1 MNWGLVESQINR
13 PCTVMLAASPIIR
26 RAAYGISAGLFG
38 TGIWWSRSGPQEDEA
53 ALRKRELAVKLPQRS
68 QIINSL
74 KSDKVFDVLVV
85 GGGATGTG
93 VALVRTLGLGILPP
107 SFAPSRPK
115 RPWLA

>member
-1 MNWGLVESQINR
+1 
-13 PCTVMLAASPIIR
+13 MLAASPILR

-53 ALRKRELAVKLPQRS
+53 ALRKRELAVKMPQRS
-68 QIINSL
+68 QVLSSL

-93 VALVRTLGLGILPP
+93 VALVRTMERGIGLP

-115 RPWLA
+115 GPWLV